1 MQVLILLAL
10 VAYLI
15 KASLIL
21 HDLIVGEI
29 YQFQFL
35 GLINV
40 VFSIITIVIHIKTNL
55 L

>member
-1 MQVLILLAL
+1 MQALILLAL

-40 VFSIITIVIHIKTNL
+40 VFSILIIAIHIKINVL
-55 L
+55 

>member
-21 HDLIVGEI
+21 HDLMIEEVH
-29 YQFQFL
+29 QFQFL
-35 GLINV
+35 ALINV
-40 VFSIITIVIHIKTNL
+40 LFALITIVIHIKTNIL
-55 L
+55 

>member
-1 MQVLILLAL
+1 MQIIILLAL
-10 VAYLI
+10 VAYFI

-21 HDLIVGEI
+21 HDLIVEEI
-29 YQFQFL
+29 HQFQFL

-40 VFSIITIVIHIKTNL
+40 VFSLFTIIIHIKTNL